1 MTPTNNPSASATA
14 PASSS
19 APVPETAASTGTP
32 LLLTAQQLARALG
45 VSRRT
50 LTTWDQRGI
59 IPSLCVG
66 RVRRYELDR
75 VRAALRQYEQPQP
88 PPHPSLPPAPPL
100 PPGTSATAS
109 AH

>member
-1 MTPTNNPSASATA
+1 MTMTPTLIASSLSSSTAATA
-14 PASSS
+14 AEP
-19 APVPETAASTGTP
+19 APVTAP
-32 LLLTAQQLARALG
+32 ILLTAQQLAKALG

-75 VRAALRQYEQPQP
+75 VRSALRQYEQP
-88 PPHPSLPPAPPL
+88 A
-100 PPGTSATAS
+100 AK
-109 AH
+109 

>member
-1 MTPTNNPSASATA
+1 MSATNHPSSPTPTHTPEAE
-14 PASSS
+14 
-19 APVPETAASTGTP
+19 PV
-32 LLLTAQQLARALG
+32 LLTAQQLAKALG

-75 VRAALRQYEQPQP
+75 VRAALRQYEQP
-88 PPHPSLPPAPPL
+88 AP
-100 PPGTSATAS
+100 ATA

>member
-1 MTPTNNPSASATA
+1 MTSLASS
-14 PASSS
+14 ASSS
-19 APVPETAASTGTP
+19 PSTAASSSSSLPASAAPSAEAAAPETAAI
-32 LLLTAQQLARALG
+32 LLTAQQLARALG

-75 VRAALRQYEQPQP
+75 VRAALRQYEQP
-88 PPHPSLPPAPPL
+88 
-100 PPGTSATAS
+100 ATHAL
-109 AH
+109 

>member
-1 MTPTNNPSASATA
+1 MSATNHPSSSTPTHTPESE
-14 PASSS
+14 
-19 APVPETAASTGTP
+19 PV
-32 LLLTAQQLARALG
+32 LLTAQQLAKALG

-75 VRAALRQYEQPQP
+75 VRAALRQYEQPAPQN
-88 PPHPSLPPAPPL
+88 PPL
-100 PPGTSATAS
+100 PPGLIPSTCAN
-109 AH
+109 

>member
-1 MTPTNNPSASATA
+1 MTSSTSSSPEHA
-14 PASSS
+14 PAP
-19 APVPETAASTGTP
+19 APV
-32 LLLTAQQLARALG
+32 LLTAQQLATALG

-75 VRAALRQYEQPQP
+75 VRDALRQYEQPTT
-88 PPHPSLPPAPPL
+88 
-100 PPGTSATAS
+100 GTAT
-109 AH
+109 